1 METLV
6 STAEKEAPGL
16 QGYIPEMIVT
26 VPAEIRGDLEK
37 IAVRFELTAAAGR
50 KSHDIGP
57 LYKSIAETH
66 GIRFADASGAE
77 VSDDCEHLTEEG
89 HKQLAELLHKV
100 ITARP

>member
-1 METLV
+1 M
-6 STAEKEAPGL
+6 STTEKEAPGL

-26 VPAEIRGDLEK
+26 VPAEIRGDLESSP
-37 IAVRFELTAAAGR
+37 IASELSAAAAQ
-50 KSHDIGP
+50 KSQDSGP
-57 LYKSIAETH
+57 LNKSIAETH